1 MRSTILAAV
10 VCTLLPGFGGAAS
23 AKVLDRVPESVK
35 TLAVAAYTVRYCPSL
50 AVDTDVERDW
60 LHFVG
65 YDLDRPDRSEYQ
77 IRAVQLQINAYE
89 RDSTMTCAGI
99 YLAYGPMGSVV
110 NGMVDRA
117 FFLNGMI
124 DLY

>member
-1 MRSTILAAV
+1 MRPIIIAAV
-10 VCTLLPGFGGAAS
+10 LGALLPGFGGNAS

-35 TLAVAAYTVRYCPSL
+35 TLAVAAYAERYCPSL
-50 AVDTDVERDW
+50 KIDADVERDW
-60 LHFVG
+60 LRFVG
-65 YDLDRPDRSEYQ
+65 YDLDRPDRSEHL
-77 IRAVQLQINAYE
+77 IRAVQLQVNAYE

>member
-1 MRSTILAAV
+1 MRPIIFAAV
-10 VCTLLPGFGGAAS
+10 VGALLPGFGSLAS

-35 TLAVAAYTVRYCPSL
+35 TLAVAAYTERYCPSL
-50 AVDTDVERDW
+50 KVDADVERDW

-65 YDLDRPDRSEYQ
+65 YDLDRPDHSEYQ

>member
-1 MRSTILAAV
+1 MRPIILAAV
-10 VCTLLPGFGGAAS
+10 VSVLVPGLGTPAS

-50 AVDTDVERDW
+50 KVDADVERDW
-60 LHFVG
+60 LRFVG
-65 YDLDRPDRSEYQ
+65 YDLDRPDRSEYE